1 MVWHWCILIQ
11 AACSNFAI
19 SRSCRFSSKHGGLVK
34 RGIDSTFT
42 IGFGKKTLRSWV
54 TKNANTMLRWLGL
67 YWIVCR
73 LTAYHFLFINLVISC
88 LFFVNSKGCN
98 RVNTIFWAGR
108 QRRNFLGEIVSFKGE
123 TSPPHNSCNLCQSWP
138 FQCYFPTIL
147 APSEITFVSFL
158 IHLSLRYFQVNTLM
172 LQIQRI
178 LLNRTGKMSYECTNN
193 MFLRDNFHLLISKN
207 YLFDSSV
214 FLEEARGPS
223 RRGNSQQD
231 WNWSIFSHNVI
242 AKIISNGVKPKYL
255 QCFKWKCWL

>member
-1 MVWHWCILIQ
+1 M
-11 AACSNFAI
+11 
-19 SRSCRFSSKHGGLVK
+19 
-34 RGIDSTFT
+34 
-42 IGFGKKTLRSWV
+42 
-54 TKNANTMLRWLGL
+54 
-67 YWIVCR
+67 
-73 LTAYHFLFINLVISC
+73 
-88 LFFVNSKGCN
+88 
-98 RVNTIFWAGR
+98 
-108 QRRNFLGEIVSFKGE
+108 
-123 TSPPHNSCNLCQSWP
+123 
-138 FQCYFPTIL
+138 
-147 APSEITFVSFL
+147 
-158 IHLSLRYFQVNTLM
+158 NTLM

-255 QCFKWKCWL
+255 QCFKWKC